1 MQELYEHV
9 TVEGVEAVEQQ
20 RQQVVEGEGWGLG
33 AVMLEDRRLL
43 VPFSQS
49 QG

>member
-20 RQQVVEGEGWGLG
+20 RQQVVEGWGLG
-33 AVMLEDRRLL
+33 AVMLEDQRLL